1 MLINIVLTTLV
12 TGVAEVLQLRLHIG
26 RSILLFILFY
36 SFSLKAEIN
45 TDTLTYTDFQS
56 VEKDFQEV
64 FATKVQRLHNLKLV
78 ILKDDDSPKYLGGAQ
93 ILNGE
98 FIISYGADL
107 PFDQVPKITPNGF
120 ALLLCH
126 ELGHLFGGHPK
137 KIYNGQ
143 VSWAASEGQADYFAA
158 SNCLKMLYQYKIK
171 PPLKEEVQRGLPNLI
186 VDTIK
191 RNAEAYF
198 QGIAAIYDLYPGM
211 QKFSRRPSLQ
221 EKDPTVVEE
230 TNLNYPSFQ
239 CRLDTYRAG
248 ADNAPRPQCW
258 FKR

>member
-1 MLINIVLTTLV
+1 MGGVQYNTLV
-12 TGVAEVLQLRLHIG
+12 FTF
-26 RSILLFILFY
+26 LLKVSFIYTIFLL
-36 SFSLKAEIN
+36 SNSLVQAHN
-45 TDTLTYTDFQS
+45 NVPSSLLTYTDFQS

-64 FATKVQRLHNLKLV
+64 FTAKVHRLHNLKLV
-78 ILKDDDSPKYLGGAQ
+78 ILKDNDSPKYLGGAQ
-93 ILNGE
+93 ILNDE

-107 PFDQVPKITPNGF
+107 PFDHVPKITPNGF

-143 VSWAASEGQADYFAA
+143 VAWAASEGQADYFAA
-158 SNCLKMLYQYKIK
+158 SNCLKMLYQHKVK
-171 PPLKEEVQRGLPNLI
+171 PALKLEEQLDLPNLI
-186 VDTIK
+186 IDTIK

-198 QGIAAIYDLYPGM
+198 QGIVAIYDLYPGM
-211 QKFSRRPSLQ
+211 QKFARRPSLQ
-221 EKDPTVVEE
+221 DQDASVVEK